1 MGQHAHHIH
10 THIRPQ
16 GNRQPQKPIMQVGGS
31 QTRQPPIKRSNVATS
46 QEVDEDDDL
55 ELDPVLRHMVKEED
69 AIFNDPTLRDMVTQS
84 MNQQQVGVSLTFVL
98 YLSKRNSPL
107 YTLEN
112 TSDFRASQTD

>member
-10 THIRPQ
+10 AHIHPQ

-31 QTRQPPIKRSNVATS
+31 QTRPPVKRSNVATS

-84 MNQQQVGVSLTFVL
+84 MNQQQVRLTSTFML
-98 YLSKRNSPL
+98 FLATRKFL
-107 YTLEN
+107 LFTLEN
-112 TSDFRASQTD
+112 TFDFRASQTD